1 MTNTTST
8 IHTLSITTILLF
20 STLLSY
26 AQQPKQTLQWQG
38 TNREYYTYVPTSY
51 DSENG
56 MPVMV
61 FLHGFDGGIDSY
73 NSSINFQQAADQF
86 HWMIV
91 LPQALT
97 AHYQLG
103 FVDIPTGSAWN
114 SGIEMT
120 IMGNPFVPN
129 SDVDDSGFLLAL
141 VDSLGESYNLDTD
154 SLFFTGFSMGAFMTH
169 RMAIEHPDRIN
180 AVATASGLVPVCFA
194 DSTPSQHISVL
205 HIHGNND
212 NVVHTDGTA
221 SPIPGMGEM
230 TLGLSV
236 ENTIE
241 YWRNANQCNLDAE
254 TITYADTENDGM
266 MFSLNTYT
274 SSTDDTRVAFLNVD
288 GGEHKWYEN
297 GHDVQYLT
305 VVHDFFTRSNS
316 YIFTGI
322 GETSIQATLTVYP
335 SPANSAITIESANNT
350 QLFIHSADGRVI
362 ATQSISEGANTI
374 DISSYAAGIY
384 LLRTTDGQVANVVV
398 E

>member
-1 MTNTTST
+1 
-8 IHTLSITTILLF
+8 
-20 STLLSY
+20 
-26 AQQPKQTLQWQG
+26 
-38 TNREYYTYVPTSY
+38 
-51 DSENG
+51 
-56 MPVMV
+56 
-61 FLHGFDGGIDSY
+61 
-73 NSSINFQQAADQF
+73 
-86 HWMIV
+86 
-91 LPQALT
+91 
-97 AHYQLG
+97 
-103 FVDIPTGSAWN
+103 
-114 SGIEMT
+114 MT
-120 IMGNPFVPN
+120 IMGSPFVPN

-141 VDSLGESYNLDTD
+141 VDEIGTTYNLNPD

-241 YWRNANQCNLDAE
+241 YWRNANQCNLDAG